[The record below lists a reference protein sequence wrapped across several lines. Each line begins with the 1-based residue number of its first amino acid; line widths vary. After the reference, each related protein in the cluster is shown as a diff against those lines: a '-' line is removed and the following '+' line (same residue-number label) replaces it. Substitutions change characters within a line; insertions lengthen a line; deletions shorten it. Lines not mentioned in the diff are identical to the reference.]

1 MKHILV
7 ILFLVGFANS
17 SFSQELEEN
26 EHPIYLGVRSG
37 ANASNF
43 TSSELDYKLGGYIS
57 LFVHFKIS
65 HFYRF
70 QLEFGYSNQGG
81 KSNMID
87 SNVKAEYFTIAT
99 VNKLY
104 LNNSGFHFI
113 VF

>member
-26 EHPIYLGVRSG
+26 EHPIYLGVRAG

-70 QLEFGYSNQGG
+70 Q
-81 KSNMID
+81 
-87 SNVKAEYFTIAT
+87 
-99 VNKLY
+99 
-104 LNNSGFHFI
+104 
-113 VF
+113 